1 LGVSALKKQIGD
13 DTMLSDLEIAQKA
26 KMEKI
31 EEIAK
36 GLGLSSDDLELYGK
50 YKAKI
55 SFDAINRY
63 RNNKRGKIILV
74 TAINPTKAGE
84 GKSTTTI
91 GLGDSIAK
99 LGYSTMIAL
108 REPSLGPVM
117 GVKGGAAGGGY
128 AQVVPM
134 EDINLHFTG
143 DIHAITAAN
152 NLISAVIDNHL
163 FHGNNLDID
172 PEKVIW
178 KRSMD
183 MNDRSLRKIQVGL
196 SMKKET
202 PRYDAFDIS
211 VASEIMAVLCLS
223 KDLEDLKIRVSKM
236 VVAYNK
242 DDSPVT
248 AGDLKVA
255 GAVTM
260 LLKDAIKPNIVQ
272 TLEGTPALIH
282 GGPFANIA
290 HGCNSIIAT
299 DFASRAADFVVT
311 EAGFG
316 ADLGM
321 EKFMNIKMRTM
332 DTMPSAVVIVVSI
345 RAMKLHGGVADEF
358 MNEENVKAVELGI
371 ENLEKHLESIK
382 KFNVPYVI
390 AMNRFYSDTDAEVN
404 TVIKWA
410 EENNHDV
417 SISEVFAKGSEG
429 GLDLARKVIKNA
441 KVMSHNMPLYDLDLS
456 IKEKIKKIALE
467 IYGAKDVKFTEKAE
481 EQILRFNDLG
491 WNKLAICMAK
501 TPLSLSD
508 DAKLKGRPKDFTIT
522 VREFKPSIGAGF
534 IVALTGKVMTMP
546 GLPKH
551 GAYENMDVVDEMIVG
566 LF

>member
-1 LGVSALKKQIGD
+1 
-13 DTMLSDLEIAQKA
+13 MLTDLEIAQKA
-26 KMEKI
+26 EMKKIDKIAEKV
-31 EEIAK
+31 
-36 GLGLSSDDLELYGK
+36 GLNVEDLELYGN
-50 YKAKI
+50 YKAKV

-63 RNNKRGKIILV
+63 KDNPRGKIILV
-74 TAINPTKAGE
+74 TAITPTKAGE

-99 LGYSTMIAL
+99 LGFSTMIAL

-152 NLISAVIDNHL
+152 NLISAIIDNHL
-163 FHGNNLDID
+163 FHGNELNIN
-172 PEKVIW
+172 PEQVIW
-178 KRSMD
+178 KRAMD
-183 MNDRSLRKIQVGL
+183 MNDRSLRRIQVGL

-202 PRYDAFDIS
+202 PRFDAFDIS
-211 VASEIMAVLCLS
+211 VASEVMAVLCLAT
-223 KDLEDLKIRVSKM
+223 DIEDLKRRISTM
-236 VVAYNK
+236 VVAYDNHEK
-242 DDSPVT
+242 PVT
-248 AGDLKVA
+248 VGDLKA
-255 GAVTM
+255 TGAVAM
-260 LLKDAIKPNIVQ
+260 LLKEAIKPNIVQ

-316 ADLGM
+316 VDLGM
-321 EKFMNIKMRTM
+321 EKFMDIKMRAM
-332 DTMPSAVVIVVSI
+332 NYMPSTVVIVASL
-345 RAMKLHGGVADEF
+345 RALKIHGGVSDAE
-358 MNEENVKAVELGI
+358 MNNKNVEAVKTGLT
-371 ENLEKHLESIK
+371 NLEKHIESVQNYK
-382 KFNVPYVI
+382 VPYVI
-390 AMNRFYSDTDAEVN
+390 ALNKFYTDSDEEIDAVM
-404 TVIKWA
+404 TWA
-410 EENNHDV
+410 KNNNHE
-417 SISEVFAKGSEG
+417 IALSEVFAKGSEG
-429 GLDLARKVIKNA
+429 GLDLARKVVNKAVKMEKN
-441 KVMSHNMPLYDLDLS
+441 NPLYALNIS
-456 IKEKIKKIALE
+456 IKEKIETIAKK
-467 IYGAKDVKFTEKAE
+467 IYGADGVNYTEKAE
-481 EQILRFNDLG
+481 EQIAQFNQLG
-491 WNKLAICMAK
+491 WDDLAICMAK

-508 DAKLKGRPKDFTIT
+508 DANIKGRPSNFSIT

-534 IVALTGKVMTMP
+534 IVALTGAVMTMP

-551 GAYENMDVVDEMIVG
+551 GAYENMDLIDQKIIG

>member
-1 LGVSALKKQIGD
+1 
-13 DTMLSDLEIAQKA
+13 MLTDLEIAQKA
-26 KMEKI
+26 KMAKI
-31 EEIAK
+31 DTIAK
-36 GLGLSSDDLELYGK
+36 KVGLNNDDIELYGN
-50 YKAKI
+50 YKAKV
-55 SFDAINRY
+55 SFSAINRY
-63 RNNKRGKIILV
+63 KSNPRGKIILV
-74 TAINPTKAGE
+74 SAITPTKAGE

-99 LGYSTMIAL
+99 LGFSTMIAL

-163 FHGNNLDID
+163 FHGNQLKIN

-178 KRSMD
+178 KRALD
-183 MNDRSLRKIQVGL
+183 MNDRSLRRVQVGL

-202 PRYDAFDIS
+202 PRFDAFDIS
-211 VASEIMAVLCLS
+211 VASEVMAVLCLA
-223 KDLEDLKIRVSKM
+223 KDVNDLKVRLGRM
-236 VVAYNK
+236 VVAYNE
-242 DDSPVT
+242 DDQPVT
-248 AGDLKVA
+248 VNDLKVT
-255 GAVTM
+255 GAVAM
-260 LLKDAIKPNIVQ
+260 LLKEAIKPNIVQ

-321 EKFMNIKMRTM
+321 EKFMDIKMRVM
-332 DTMPSAVVIVVSI
+332 ETMPSAVAIVVSI
-345 RAMKLHGGVADEF
+345 RALKIHGGVSDKD
-358 MNEENVKAVELGI
+358 MNEENVEAVKKGLV
-371 ENLEKHLESIK
+371 NLAKHIDSVQK
-382 KFNVPYVI
+382 YKVPYVI
-390 AMNRFYSDTDAEVN
+390 ALNKFYTDTDAEISEVLD
-404 TVIKWA
+404 WA
-410 EENNHDV
+410 KANDHEI
-417 SISEVFAKGSEG
+417 SLSEVFAKGSEG
-429 GLDLARKVIKNA
+429 GLDLAKKIVNKAIGQDKNQ
-441 KVMSHNMPLYDLDLS
+441 PLYELNLS
-456 IKEKIKKIALE
+456 IKEKVEKIAKN
-467 IYGAKDVKFTEKAE
+467 IYGADGVNYTEKAE
-481 EQILRFNDLG
+481 EQIKVFTDLG
-491 WNKLAICMAK
+491 WGDLSICMAK

-508 DAKLKGRPKDFTIT
+508 DASLKGRPENFKIT

-534 IVALTGKVMTMP
+534 IVALTGAVMTMP
-546 GLPKH
+546 GLPRH
-551 GAYENMDVVDEMIVG
+551 GAYENMDIVDEKIIG

>member
-1 LGVSALKKQIGD
+1 
-13 DTMLSDLEIAQKA
+13 MLTDLEIAQKA
-26 KMEKI
+26 KMSKI
-31 EEIAK
+31 EEIASK
-36 GLGLSSDDLELYGK
+36 ISLKPDDLELYGK

-55 SFDAINRY
+55 SFEAINRLAS
-63 RNNKRGKIILV
+63 NKRGKIVLV

-91 GLGDSIAK
+91 GLGDSLAR
-99 LGYSTMIAL
+99 LGNKTIIAL

-163 FHGNNLDID
+163 FHGNDLKINPD
-172 PEKVIW
+172 KVIW
-178 KRSMD
+178 KRALD
-183 MNDRSLRKIQVGL
+183 MNDRSLRKVQVGL

-202 PRYDAFDIS
+202 PRFDAFDIT
-211 VASEIMAVLCLS
+211 VASEVMAVLCLS
-223 KDLEDLKIRVSKM
+223 KNLDDLKTRISKM
-236 VVAYNK
+236 VVAY
-242 DDSPVT
+242 DESDSPVT
-248 AGDLKVA
+248 VGDLLVA

-321 EKFMNIKMRTM
+321 EKFLDIKMRTM
-332 DTMPSAVVIVVSI
+332 DTMPSAIVLVVSI
-345 RAMKLHGGVADEF
+345 RALKLHGGVSEAL
-358 MNEENVKAVELGI
+358 MNEENVEAVKAGLA
-371 ENLEKHLESIK
+371 NLEKHIDSINQ
-382 KFNVPYVI
+382 FDVPYVI
-390 AMNRFYSDTDAEVN
+390 ALNRFYLDSKAEIDA
-404 TVIKWA
+404 IMDFAKA
-410 EENNHDV
+410 NNHPI
-417 SISEVFAKGSEG
+417 SLSEVFTKGSEG
-429 GLDLARKVIKNA
+429 GLDLARKVQELAKEQTKNQ
-441 KVMSHNMPLYDLDLS
+441 PLYQLDMT
-456 IKEKIKKIALE
+456 IEDKVEAIAKK
-467 IYGAKDVKFTEKAE
+467 IYGAKEVEFSDYAKQ
-481 EQILRFNDLG
+481 QIEMFKRFG
-491 WNKLAICMAK
+491 WDKLAICMAK
-501 TPLSLSD
+501 TPLSLTD
-508 DAKLKGRPKDFTIT
+508 NPALKGRPENFTIT
-522 VREFKPSIGAGF
+522 VREFKPSLGAGF
-534 IVALTGKVMTMP
+534 IVALTGNVMTMP
-546 GLPKH
+546 GLPKK
-551 GAYENMDVVDEMIVG
+551 GAFENMDVIDELIIG

>member
-1 LGVSALKKQIGD
+1 
-13 DTMLSDLEIAQKA
+13 MLTDLQIAQKA
-26 KMEKI
+26 EMKRIDIIAEKI
-31 EEIAK
+31 
-36 GLGLSSDDLELYGK
+36 GLNPQDIEFYGNF
-50 YKAKI
+50 KAKV

-63 RNNKRGKIILV
+63 KDNARGKIILV
-74 TAINPTKAGE
+74 TAITPTKAGE

-91 GLGDSIAK
+91 GLGDSIAS
-99 LGYSTMIAL
+99 LGHKTVIAL

-163 FHGNNLDID
+163 FHGNELKID

-178 KRSMD
+178 KRAMD

-202 PRYDAFDIS
+202 PRYDAFDIT

-223 KDLEDLKIRVSKM
+223 KDIEDLKTRVSNI
-236 VVAYNK
+236 VVGYNK
-242 DDSPVT
+242 NNKQVT
-248 AGDLKVA
+248 VGDLKVT
-255 GAVTM
+255 GAVAM
-260 LLKDAIKPNIVQ
+260 LLKDAIKPNLVQ
-272 TLEGTPALIH
+272 TLEGTPAMIH

-299 DFASRAADFVVT
+299 DFASRVADYVVT

-321 EKFMNIKMRTM
+321 EKFMDIKMRTM
-332 DTMPSAVVIVVSI
+332 NTMPSAVVIVASI
-345 RAMKLHGGVADEF
+345 RALKIHGGVSDTE
-358 MNEENVKAVELGI
+358 MNNENVQAVREGLV
-371 ENLEKHLESIK
+371 NLERHIESVQK
-382 KFNVPYVI
+382 YNVPYVI
-390 AMNRFYSDTDAEVN
+390 ALNKFHIDTDAELAEVLD
-404 TVIKWA
+404 WA
-410 EENNHDV
+410 KNNGHEI
-417 SISEVFAKGSEG
+417 SLSEVFTKGSLG
-429 GLDLARKVIKNA
+429 GVDLAKKVIRKAQVKSENA
-441 KVMSHNMPLYDLDLS
+441 PLYSLDLS
-456 IKEKIKKIALE
+456 IKEKIETIAKE
-467 IYGAKDVKFTEKAE
+467 IYGAAKVNYAEKAE
-481 EQILRFNDLG
+481 EQIKQFNDLG

-508 DAKLKGRPKDFTIT
+508 DPSIKGRPRDFEVT

-534 IVALTGKVMTMP
+534 IVALTGDVMTMP
-546 GLPKH
+546 GLPKR
-551 GAYENMDVVDEMIVG
+551 GAFENMDVIDQKIIG

>member
-1 LGVSALKKQIGD
+1 
-13 DTMLSDLEIAQKA
+13 MLTDLEIAQKA
-26 KMEKI
+26 SMKRI
-31 EEIAK
+31 DEIAK
-36 GLGLSSDDLELYGK
+36 KVGLKQEDLELYGN
-50 YKAKI
+50 YKAKV

-63 RNNKRGKIILV
+63 KNNQRGKIVLV
-74 TAINPTKAGE
+74 TAITPTKAGE

-99 LGYSTMIAL
+99 LGFSTIIAL

-163 FHGNNLDID
+163 FHGNELKIN

-178 KRSMD
+178 KRAMD

-202 PRYDAFDIS
+202 PRFDAFDIS
-211 VASEIMAVLCLS
+211 VASEVMAVLCLAS
-223 KDLEDLKIRVSKM
+223 DIEDLKTRISRM
-236 VVAYNK
+236 VVAYNNE
-242 DDSPVT
+242 DLPVT
-248 AGDLKVA
+248 VGDLKVT
-255 GAVTM
+255 GAVAM
-260 LLKDAIKPNIVQ
+260 LLKEAIKPNIVQ

-316 ADLGM
+316 VDLGM
-321 EKFMNIKMRTM
+321 EKFMDIKMRAM
-332 DTMPSAVVIVVSI
+332 DTMPSAVVIVASI
-345 RAMKLHGGVADEF
+345 RALKIHGGVSDAE
-358 MNEENVKAVELGI
+358 MNNENVNAVVKGLA
-371 ENLEKHLESIK
+371 NLEKHIESVQNYK
-382 KFNVPYVI
+382 VPCVV
-390 AMNRFYSDTDAEVN
+390 ALNRFYTDTDAEIN
-404 TVIKWA
+404 AIMDWA
-410 EENNHDV
+410 KKNNHEI
-417 SISEVFAKGSEG
+417 SLSEVFTKGSEG
-429 GLDLARKVIKNA
+429 GLDLARKVVNKAVKKDSN
-441 KVMSHNMPLYDLDLS
+441 NPLYGLDLS
-456 IKEKIKKIALE
+456 IKDKILKIAKT
-467 IYGAKDVKFTEKAE
+467 IYGADGVEYTEKAE
-481 EQILRFNDLG
+481 EQINQFNKLG
-491 WNKLAICMAK
+491 WNDLAICMAK

-508 DAKLKGRPKDFTIT
+508 DANIKGRPTNFKIT
-522 VREFKPSIGAGF
+522 VREFKPSVGAGF
-534 IVALTGKVMTMP
+534 IVALTGAVMTMP

-551 GAYENMDVVDEMIVG
+551 GAYENMDLIDEKIVG

>member
-1 LGVSALKKQIGD
+1 
-13 DTMLSDLEIAQKA
+13 MLTDLEIAQKA
-26 KMEKI
+26 SMKRI
-31 EEIAK
+31 DEIAK
-36 GLGLSSDDLELYGK
+36 KVGLKQEDLELYGN
-50 YKAKI
+50 YKAKV

-63 RNNKRGKIILV
+63 KNNQRGKIVLV
-74 TAINPTKAGE
+74 TAITPTKAGE

-99 LGYSTMIAL
+99 LGFSTIIAL

-163 FHGNNLDID
+163 FHGNELKIN

-178 KRSMD
+178 KRAMD

-202 PRYDAFDIS
+202 PRFDAFDIS
-211 VASEIMAVLCLS
+211 VASEVMAVLCLAS
-223 KDLEDLKIRVSKM
+223 DIEDLKTRISRM
-236 VVAYNK
+236 VVAYNNE
-242 DDSPVT
+242 DLPVT
-248 AGDLKVA
+248 VGDLKVT
-255 GAVTM
+255 GAVAM
-260 LLKDAIKPNIVQ
+260 LLKEAIKPNIVQ

-316 ADLGM
+316 VDLGM
-321 EKFMNIKMRTM
+321 EKFMDIKMRAM

-345 RAMKLHGGVADEF
+345 RALKIHGGVSDAE
-358 MNEENVKAVELGI
+358 MNNENVDAVVKGLA
-371 ENLEKHLESIK
+371 NLEKHIESVQNYK
-382 KFNVPYVI
+382 VPYVV
-390 AMNRFYSDTDAEVN
+390 ALNRFYTDTDAEIN
-404 TVIKWA
+404 AIMDWA
-410 EENNHDV
+410 KKNNHEI
-417 SISEVFAKGSEG
+417 SLSEVFTKGSEG
-429 GLDLARKVIKNA
+429 GLDLARKVVNKAVKKDSN
-441 KVMSHNMPLYDLDLS
+441 NPLYGLDLS
-456 IKEKIKKIALE
+456 IKDKILKIAKT
-467 IYGAKDVKFTEKAE
+467 IYGADGVEYTEKAE
-481 EQILRFNDLG
+481 EQINQFDKLG
-491 WNKLAICMAK
+491 WNDLAICMAK

-508 DAKLKGRPKDFTIT
+508 DANIKGRPTNFKIT
-522 VREFKPSIGAGF
+522 VREFKPSVGAGF
-534 IVALTGKVMTMP
+534 IVALTGAVMTMP

-551 GAYENMDVVDEMIVG
+551 GAYENMDLIDEKIVG

>member
-1 LGVSALKKQIGD
+1 
-13 DTMLSDLEIAQKA
+13 MLTDLEIAQKA
-26 KMEKI
+26 SMKRI
-31 EEIAK
+31 DEIAK
-36 GLGLSSDDLELYGK
+36 KVGLKQEDLELYGN
-50 YKAKI
+50 YKAKV

-63 RNNKRGKIILV
+63 KNNQRGKIVLV
-74 TAINPTKAGE
+74 TAITPTKAGE

-99 LGYSTMIAL
+99 LGFSTIIAL

-163 FHGNNLDID
+163 FHGNELKIN

-178 KRSMD
+178 KRAMD

-202 PRYDAFDIS
+202 PRFDAFDIS
-211 VASEIMAVLCLS
+211 VASEVMAVLCLAS
-223 KDLEDLKIRVSKM
+223 DVEDLKTRISRM
-236 VVAYNK
+236 VVAYNNE
-242 DDSPVT
+242 DLPVT
-248 AGDLKVA
+248 VGDLKVT
-255 GAVTM
+255 GAVAM
-260 LLKDAIKPNIVQ
+260 LLKEAIKPNIVQ

-316 ADLGM
+316 VDLGM
-321 EKFMNIKMRTM
+321 EKFMDIKMRAM
-332 DTMPSAVVIVVSI
+332 DTMPSAVVIVASI
-345 RAMKLHGGVADEF
+345 RALKIHGGVSDAE
-358 MNEENVKAVELGI
+358 MNNENVNAVVKGLA
-371 ENLEKHLESIK
+371 NLEKHIESVQNYK
-382 KFNVPYVI
+382 VPCVV
-390 AMNRFYSDTDAEVN
+390 ALNRFYTDTDAEIN
-404 TVIKWA
+404 AIMDWA
-410 EENNHDV
+410 KKNNHEI
-417 SISEVFAKGSEG
+417 SLSEVFTKGSEG
-429 GLDLARKVIKNA
+429 GLDLARKVVNKAVKKDSN
-441 KVMSHNMPLYDLDLS
+441 NPLYGLDLS
-456 IKEKIKKIALE
+456 IKDKILKIAKT
-467 IYGAKDVKFTEKAE
+467 IYGADGVEYTEKAE
-481 EQILRFNDLG
+481 EQINQFEKLG
-491 WNKLAICMAK
+491 WNDLAICMAK

-508 DAKLKGRPKDFTIT
+508 DANIKGRPTNFKIT
-522 VREFKPSIGAGF
+522 VREFKPSVGAGF
-534 IVALTGKVMTMP
+534 IVALTGAVMTMP

-551 GAYENMDVVDEMIVG
+551 GAYENMDLIDEKIVG

>member
-1 LGVSALKKQIGD
+1 
-13 DTMLSDLEIAQKA
+13 MLTDLEIAQKA
-26 KMEKI
+26 KMAKI
-31 EEIAK
+31 DTIAK
-36 GLGLSSDDLELYGK
+36 KVGLNNDDIELYGN
-50 YKAKI
+50 YKAKV
-55 SFDAINRY
+55 SFSAINRY
-63 RNNKRGKIILV
+63 KSNPRGKIILV
-74 TAINPTKAGE
+74 SAITPTKAGE

-99 LGYSTMIAL
+99 LGFSTMIAL

-163 FHGNNLDID
+163 FHGNQLKIN

-178 KRSMD
+178 KRALD
-183 MNDRSLRKIQVGL
+183 MNDRSLRRVQVGL

-202 PRYDAFDIS
+202 PRFDAFDIS
-211 VASEIMAVLCLS
+211 VASEVMAVLCLA
-223 KDLEDLKIRVSKM
+223 KDVNDLKVRLGRM
-236 VVAYNK
+236 VVAYNE
-242 DDSPVT
+242 DDQPVT
-248 AGDLKVA
+248 VNDLKVT
-255 GAVTM
+255 GAVAM
-260 LLKDAIKPNIVQ
+260 LLKEAIKPNIVQ

-321 EKFMNIKMRTM
+321 EKFMDIKMRVM
-332 DTMPSAVVIVVSI
+332 ETMPSAVAIVVSI
-345 RAMKLHGGVADEF
+345 RALKIHGGVSDKD
-358 MNEENVKAVELGI
+358 MNEENVEAVKKGLV
-371 ENLEKHLESIK
+371 NLAKHIDSVQK
-382 KFNVPYVI
+382 YKVPYVI
-390 AMNRFYSDTDAEVN
+390 ALNKFYTDTDAEISEVLD
-404 TVIKWA
+404 WA
-410 EENNHDV
+410 KANDHEI
-417 SISEVFAKGSEG
+417 SLSEVFAKGSEG
-429 GLDLARKVIKNA
+429 GLDLAKKIVNKAIGQDKNQ
-441 KVMSHNMPLYDLDLS
+441 PLYELNLS
-456 IKEKIKKIALE
+456 IKEKIEKIAKN
-467 IYGAKDVKFTEKAE
+467 IYGADGVNYTEKAE
-481 EQILRFNDLG
+481 EQIKVFTDLG
-491 WNKLAICMAK
+491 WGDLSICMAK

-508 DAKLKGRPKDFTIT
+508 DASLKGRPENFKIT

-534 IVALTGKVMTMP
+534 IVALTGAVMTMP
-546 GLPKH
+546 GLPRH
-551 GAYENMDVVDEMIVG
+551 GAYENMDIVDEKIIG

>member
-1 LGVSALKKQIGD
+1 
-13 DTMLSDLEIAQKA
+13 MLTDLEIAQKA

-31 EEIAK
+31 DKISEKI
-36 GLGLSSDDLELYGK
+36 GLKPDDLELYGN

-55 SFDAINRY
+55 SFEAINRY
-63 RNNKRGKIILV
+63 KHNPRGKIILV

-91 GLGDSIAK
+91 GLGDSISK
-99 LGYSTMIAL
+99 LGFSTMIAL

-163 FHGNNLDID
+163 FHGNSLNIN
-172 PEKVIW
+172 PENVIW
-178 KRSMD
+178 KRAMD

-202 PRYDAFDIS
+202 PRYDAFDIT
-211 VASEIMAVLCLS
+211 VASEVMAVLCLAT
-223 KDLEDLKIRVSKM
+223 DIDDLKKRIGRM
-236 VVAYNK
+236 VVAYDYDNK
-242 DDSPVT
+242 PITVD
-248 AGDLKVA
+248 DLKVS
-255 GAVTM
+255 GAVVM

-272 TLEGTPALIH
+272 TLEGTPTLIH

-321 EKFMNIKMRTM
+321 EKFMDIKMRTM

-345 RAMKLHGGVADEF
+345 RALKIHGGVDDKN
-358 MNEENVKAVELGI
+358 MNEENVTAVKTGI
-371 ENLEKHLESIK
+371 ENLEKHIDSINNFK
-382 KFNVPYVI
+382 VPFVI
-390 AMNRFYSDTDAEVN
+390 ALNRFYTDTDEEIEAVMS
-404 TVIKWA
+404 WA
-410 EENNHDV
+410 KVHEYEI
-417 SISEVFAKGSEG
+417 SLSEVFAKGSEG
-429 GLDLARKVIKNA
+429 GLDLANKVVKKAIEVNE
-441 KVMSHNMPLYDLDLS
+441 NNPLYTLDLS
-456 IKEKIKKIALE
+456 IKDKIASIAKR
-467 IYGAKDVKFTEKAE
+467 IYGAKGVVYTEKAE
-481 EQILRFNDLG
+481 DQINRFNELG

-508 DAKLKGRPKDFTIT
+508 DANLKGKPKDFEIT
-522 VREFKPSIGAGF
+522 VREFKPSVGAGF
-534 IVALTGKVMTMP
+534 IVALTGAVMTMP

-551 GAYENMDVVDEMIVG
+551 GAYENMDVIDQKIIG

>member
-1 LGVSALKKQIGD
+1 
-13 DTMLSDLEIAQKA
+13 MLTDLEIAQKA
-26 KMEKI
+26 KMAKIDTIAEKI
-31 EEIAK
+31 GLKTEE
-36 GLGLSSDDLELYGK
+36 LELYGN
-50 YKAKI
+50 YKAKV
-55 SFDAINRY
+55 SFEAINRY
-63 RNNKRGKIILV
+63 KNNPRGKIILV
-74 TAINPTKAGE
+74 TAITPTKAGE

-99 LGYSTMIAL
+99 LGFNTMIAL

-163 FHGNNLDID
+163 FHGNELNID
-172 PEKVIW
+172 PEKIIW
-178 KRSMD
+178 KRAMD

-211 VASEIMAVLCLS
+211 VASEVMAVLCLS
-223 KDLEDLKIRVSKM
+223 KDVEDLKKRLGDM
-236 VVAYNK
+236 VIGYNT
-242 DDSPVT
+242 DDKPVT
-248 AGDLKVA
+248 VADLKVT
-255 GAVTM
+255 GALAM
-260 LLKDAIKPNIVQ
+260 LLREAIKPNIVQ

-316 ADLGM
+316 VDLGM
-321 EKFMNIKMRTM
+321 EKFMDIKMRTM
-332 DTMPSAVVIVVSI
+332 DTMPSAVVIVVSL
-345 RAMKLHGGVADEF
+345 RALKIHGGVSDKE
-358 MNEENVKAVELGI
+358 MNNENVAAVTKGI
-371 ENLEKHLESIK
+371 SNLEKHIESVQK
-382 KFNVPYVI
+382 YKVPYVI
-390 AMNRFYSDTDAEVN
+390 ALNKFYTDTDLEIEAVMN
-404 TVIKWA
+404 WA
-410 EENNHDV
+410 KKNNHEI
-417 SISEVFAKGSEG
+417 SLSEVFEKGSEG
-429 GLDLARKVIKNA
+429 GLDLAKKVVNKAISINKN
-441 KVMSHNMPLYDLDLS
+441 NPLYTLDLS
-456 IKEKIKKIALE
+456 IKEKIERIAKE
-467 IYGAKDVKFTEKAE
+467 IYGADGVIYTETAE
-481 EQILRFNDLG
+481 EQISSFNDLG
-491 WNKLAICMAK
+491 WDKLSICMAK

-508 DAKLKGRPKDFTIT
+508 DANIKGRPTNFKIT

-534 IVALTGKVMTMP
+534 IVALTGAVMTMP

-551 GAYENMDVVDEMIVG
+551 GAYENMDVIDQKIIG

>member
-1 LGVSALKKQIGD
+1 
-13 DTMLSDLEIAQKA
+13 MLTDLEIAQKA
-26 KMEKI
+26 SMKKI
-31 EEIAK
+31 DEIAAK
-36 GLGLSSDDLELYGK
+36 VGLNSDDLELYGN
-50 YKAKI
+50 YKAKV

-63 RNNKRGKIILV
+63 KNNQRGKIVLV
-74 TAINPTKAGE
+74 TAITPTKAGE

-99 LGYSTMIAL
+99 LGFSTIIAL

-163 FHGNNLDID
+163 FHGNQLNIN
-172 PEKVIW
+172 PEKIIW
-178 KRSMD
+178 KRAMD
-183 MNDRSLRKIQVGL
+183 MNDRSLRRIQVGL

-202 PRYDAFDIS
+202 PRFDAFDIS
-211 VASEIMAVLCLS
+211 VASEVMAVLCLAS
-223 KDLEDLKIRVSKM
+223 DIEDLKKRISSM
-236 VVAYNK
+236 VVAYDNS
-242 DDSPVT
+242 DNPVT
-248 AGDLKVA
+248 VGDLKVT
-255 GAVTM
+255 GAVAM
-260 LLKDAIKPNIVQ
+260 LLKEAIKPNIVQ

-321 EKFMNIKMRTM
+321 EKFMDIKMRAM
-332 DTMPSAVVIVVSI
+332 DNMPSAVVIVVSI
-345 RAMKLHGGVADEF
+345 RAIKIHGGVSEAD
-358 MNEENVKAVELGI
+358 MNNENVEAVIKGLA
-371 ENLEKHLESIK
+371 NLEKHIESVQNYK
-382 KFNVPYVI
+382 VPYVV
-390 AMNRFYSDTDAEVN
+390 ALNKFYTDTDQEINAIMN
-404 TVIKWA
+404 WA
-410 EENNHDV
+410 KENNHEI
-417 SISEVFAKGSEG
+417 SISEVFTKGSEG
-429 GLDLARKVIKNA
+429 GLDLARKVVKKAVKVDKN
-441 KVMSHNMPLYDLDLS
+441 KPLYELDLS
-456 IKEKIKKIALE
+456 IKDKISKIAKN
-467 IYGAKDVKFTEKAE
+467 IYGADGVEYTEKAE
-481 EQILRFNDLG
+481 EQINQFNKLG
-491 WNKLAICMAK
+491 WDNLAICMAK

-508 DAKLKGRPKDFTIT
+508 DASIKGRPTNFKIT
-522 VREFKPSIGAGF
+522 VREFKPSVGAGF
-534 IVALTGKVMTMP
+534 IVALTGAVMTMP

-551 GAYENMDVVDEMIVG
+551 GAYENMDLIDEKIIG

>member
-1 LGVSALKKQIGD
+1 
-13 DTMLSDLEIAQKA
+13 MLTDLEIAQKA
-26 KMEKI
+26 EMKKIDKIAEKV
-31 EEIAK
+31 
-36 GLGLSSDDLELYGK
+36 GLKAEDLELYGN
-50 YKAKI
+50 YKAKV

-63 RNNKRGKIILV
+63 KDNPRGKIILV
-74 TAINPTKAGE
+74 TAITPTKAGE

-99 LGYSTMIAL
+99 LGFSTIIAL

-152 NLISAVIDNHL
+152 NLISAIIDNHL
-163 FHGNNLDID
+163 FHGNELNIN
-172 PEKVIW
+172 PEQIIW
-178 KRSMD
+178 KRAMD
-183 MNDRSLRKIQVGL
+183 MNDRSLRRIQVGL

-202 PRYDAFDIS
+202 PRFDAFDIS
-211 VASEIMAVLCLS
+211 VASEVMAVLCLAT
-223 KDLEDLKIRVSKM
+223 DIEDLKKRISIM
-236 VVAYNK
+236 VVAYDKNQK
-242 DDSPVT
+242 PVT
-248 AGDLKVA
+248 VGDLKA
-255 GAVTM
+255 TGAVAM
-260 LLKDAIKPNIVQ
+260 LLKEAIKPNIVQ

-316 ADLGM
+316 VDLGM
-321 EKFMNIKMRTM
+321 EKFMDIKMRAM
-332 DTMPSAVVIVVSI
+332 NYMPSTVVIVASI
-345 RAMKLHGGVADEF
+345 RALKIHGGVSEAE
-358 MNEENVKAVELGI
+358 MNNQNVEAVKIGLA
-371 ENLEKHLESIK
+371 NLEKHIESVQ
-382 KFNVPYVI
+382 NYQVPYVI
-390 AMNRFYSDTDAEVN
+390 ALNKFYTDSDGEINAVMT
-404 TVIKWA
+404 WA
-410 EENNHDV
+410 KNNNHE
-417 SISEVFAKGSEG
+417 IALSEVFAKGSEG
-429 GLDLARKVIKNA
+429 GLDLARKVVNKAVKMDKN
-441 KVMSHNMPLYDLDLS
+441 NPLYELNVG
-456 IKEKIKKIALE
+456 IKEKIEKIAKK
-467 IYGAKDVKFTEKAE
+467 IYGADGVNYTERAK
-481 EQILRFNDLG
+481 EQIAQFNQLG
-491 WNKLAICMAK
+491 WDNLAICMAK

-508 DAKLKGRPKDFTIT
+508 DANIKGRPANFSIT

-534 IVALTGKVMTMP
+534 IVALTGDVMTMP

-551 GAYENMDVVDEMIVG
+551 GAYENMDLIDQKIIG

>member
-1 LGVSALKKQIGD
+1 
-13 DTMLSDLEIAQKA
+13 MLTDLEIAQKA
-26 KMEKI
+26 SMKKI
-31 EEIAK
+31 DEIAAK
-36 GLGLSSDDLELYGK
+36 VGLNSDDLELYGN
-50 YKAKI
+50 YKAKV

-63 RNNKRGKIILV
+63 KNNQRGKIVLV
-74 TAINPTKAGE
+74 TAITPTKAGE

-99 LGYSTMIAL
+99 LGFSTIIAL

-163 FHGNNLDID
+163 FHGNQLNIN
-172 PEKVIW
+172 PEKIIW
-178 KRSMD
+178 KRAMD
-183 MNDRSLRKIQVGL
+183 MNDRSLRRIQVGL

-202 PRYDAFDIS
+202 PRFDAFDIS
-211 VASEIMAVLCLS
+211 VASEVMAVLCLAS
-223 KDLEDLKIRVSKM
+223 DIEDLKKRISSM
-236 VVAYNK
+236 VVAYDNS
-242 DDSPVT
+242 DNPVT
-248 AGDLKVA
+248 VGDLKVT
-255 GAVTM
+255 GAVAM
-260 LLKDAIKPNIVQ
+260 LLKEAIKPNIVQ

-321 EKFMNIKMRTM
+321 EKFMDIKMRAM
-332 DTMPSAVVIVVSI
+332 DNMPSAVVIVVSI
-345 RAMKLHGGVADEF
+345 RAIKIHGGVSEAD
-358 MNEENVKAVELGI
+358 MNNENVEAVIKGLA
-371 ENLEKHLESIK
+371 NLEKHIESVQNYK
-382 KFNVPYVI
+382 VPYVV
-390 AMNRFYSDTDAEVN
+390 ALNKFYTDTDQEINAIMN
-404 TVIKWA
+404 WA
-410 EENNHDV
+410 KENNHEI
-417 SISEVFAKGSEG
+417 SLSEVFTKGSEG
-429 GLDLARKVIKNA
+429 GLDLARKVVKKAVKVDKN
-441 KVMSHNMPLYDLDLS
+441 KPLYELDLS
-456 IKEKIKKIALE
+456 IKDKISKIAKN
-467 IYGAKDVKFTEKAE
+467 IYGADGVEYTEKAE
-481 EQILRFNDLG
+481 EQINQFNKLG
-491 WNKLAICMAK
+491 WDNLAICMAK

-508 DAKLKGRPKDFTIT
+508 DASIKGRPTNFKIT
-522 VREFKPSIGAGF
+522 VREFKPSVGAGF
-534 IVALTGKVMTMP
+534 IVALTGAVMTMP

-551 GAYENMDVVDEMIVG
+551 GAYENMDLIDEKIIG

>member
-1 LGVSALKKQIGD
+1 
-13 DTMLSDLEIAQKA
+13 MLTDLEIAQKA
-26 KMEKI
+26 KMAKI
-31 EEIAK
+31 DTIAK
-36 GLGLSSDDLELYGK
+36 KVGLNNDDIELYGN
-50 YKAKI
+50 YKAKV
-55 SFDAINRY
+55 SFSAINRY
-63 RNNKRGKIILV
+63 KSNPRGKIILV
-74 TAINPTKAGE
+74 SAITPTKAGE

-99 LGYSTMIAL
+99 LGFSTMIAL

-163 FHGNNLDID
+163 FHGNQLKIN

-178 KRSMD
+178 KRALD
-183 MNDRSLRKIQVGL
+183 MNDRSLRRVQVGL

-202 PRYDAFDIS
+202 PRFDAFDIS
-211 VASEIMAVLCLS
+211 VASEVMAVLCLA
-223 KDLEDLKIRVSKM
+223 KDVSDLKVRLGRI
-236 VVAYNK
+236 VVAYNE
-242 DDSPVT
+242 DDQPVT
-248 AGDLKVA
+248 VNDLKVT
-255 GAVTM
+255 GAVAM
-260 LLKDAIKPNIVQ
+260 LLKEAIKPNIVQ

-321 EKFMNIKMRTM
+321 EKFMDIKMRVM
-332 DTMPSAVVIVVSI
+332 ETMPSAVAIVVSI
-345 RAMKLHGGVADEF
+345 RALKIHGGVSDKD
-358 MNEENVKAVELGI
+358 MNEENVEAVKKGLV
-371 ENLEKHLESIK
+371 NLAKHIDSVQK
-382 KFNVPYVI
+382 YKVPYVI
-390 AMNRFYSDTDAEVN
+390 ALNKFYTDTDAEISEVLD
-404 TVIKWA
+404 WA
-410 EENNHDV
+410 KANDHEI
-417 SISEVFAKGSEG
+417 SLSEVFAKGSEG
-429 GLDLARKVIKNA
+429 GLDLAKKIVNKAIGQDKNQ
-441 KVMSHNMPLYDLDLS
+441 PLYELNLS
-456 IKEKIKKIALE
+456 IKEKIEKIAKN
-467 IYGAKDVKFTEKAE
+467 IYGADGVNYTEKAE
-481 EQILRFNDLG
+481 EQIKVFTDLG
-491 WNKLAICMAK
+491 WGDLSICMAK

-508 DAKLKGRPKDFTIT
+508 DASLKGRPENFKIT

-534 IVALTGKVMTMP
+534 IVALTGAVMTMP
-546 GLPKH
+546 GLPRH
-551 GAYENMDVVDEMIVG
+551 GAYENMDIVDEKIIG

>member
-1 LGVSALKKQIGD
+1 
-13 DTMLSDLEIAQKA
+13 MLTDLEIAQKA
-26 KMEKI
+26 EMKKI
-31 EEIAK
+31 DSIAK
-36 GLGLSSDDLELYGK
+36 KVGLKPNDLELYGN
-50 YKAKI
+50 YKAKV

-63 RNNKRGKIILV
+63 KNNPRGKIILV
-74 TAINPTKAGE
+74 TAITPTKAGE

-91 GLGDSIAK
+91 GLGDSISK
-99 LGYSTMIAL
+99 LGFSTMIAL

-143 DIHAITAAN
+143 DIHAITSAN

-163 FHGNNLDID
+163 FHGNQLNIN

-178 KRSMD
+178 KRAMD

-211 VASEIMAVLCLS
+211 VASEVMAVLCLAT
-223 KDLEDLKIRVSKM
+223 DIDDLKKRLATM
-236 VVAYNK
+236 VVAYDMEDK
-242 DDSPVT
+242 PVT
-248 AGDLKVA
+248 VGDLNVA
-255 GAVTM
+255 GACAM
-260 LLKDAIKPNIVQ
+260 LLKEAIKPNIVQ

-299 DFASRAADFVVT
+299 DFASKAADFVVT

-321 EKFMNIKMRTM
+321 EKFMDIKMRAM
-332 DTMPSAVVIVVSI
+332 NSMPSAVVIVVSL
-345 RAMKLHGGVADEF
+345 RALKIHGGVSDQE
-358 MNEENVKAVELGI
+358 MNNENVEAVKKGLY
-371 ENLEKHLESIK
+371 NLEKHIESDQK
-382 KFNVPYVI
+382 YKVPYVI
-390 AMNRFYSDTDAEVN
+390 ALNKFYTDTDLE
-404 TVIKWA
+404 IKVVTDWA
-410 EENNHDV
+410 KDNNHE
-417 SISEVFAKGSEG
+417 IALSEVFAKGSEG
-429 GLDLARKVIKNA
+429 GLDLARKVVKKSVLVDN
-441 KVMSHNMPLYDLDLS
+441 NLPLYDLELS
-456 IKEKIKKIALE
+456 IEDKIEKIAKN
-467 IYGAKDVKFTEKAE
+467 IYGADGVNYTEKAK
-481 EQILRFNDLG
+481 EQIEQFNKLG

-508 DAKLKGRPKDFTIT
+508 DANIKGRPSNFKIT

-534 IVALTGKVMTMP
+534 LVALTGAVMTMP

-551 GAYENMDVVDEMIVG
+551 GAYENMDLIDQKIIG

>member
-1 LGVSALKKQIGD
+1 
-13 DTMLSDLEIAQKA
+13 MLTDLEIAQKA
-26 KMEKI
+26 KMKRIDSIAEKI
-31 EEIAK
+31 
-36 GLGLSSDDLELYGK
+36 GLRLDDLELYGN
-50 YKAKI
+50 YKAKV

-63 RNNKRGKIILV
+63 KNNKRGKIVLV
-74 TAINPTKAGE
+74 TAITPTKAGE

-91 GLGDSIAK
+91 GLGDSISK
-99 LGYSTMIAL
+99 LGFSTMIAL

-163 FHGNNLDID
+163 FHGNQLKIN
-172 PEKVIW
+172 PEKVVW
-178 KRSMD
+178 KRAMD

-202 PRYDAFDIS
+202 PRFDAFDIT
-211 VASEIMAVLCLS
+211 VASEVMAVLCLA
-223 KDLEDLKIRVSKM
+223 KDIEDLKERLSRM
-236 VVAYNK
+236 VVAYNVENQ
-242 DDSPVT
+242 PVT
-248 AGDLKVA
+248 VGDLKVT
-255 GAVTM
+255 GAVVM

-316 ADLGM
+316 VDLGM
-321 EKFMNIKMRTM
+321 EKFMDIKMRAM
-332 DTMPSAVVIVVSI
+332 DTMPSAVVIVISL
-345 RAMKLHGGVADEF
+345 RALKIHGGVSDDL
-358 MNEENVKAVELGI
+358 MNEENVEAVKKGI
-371 ENLEKHLESIK
+371 ANLEKHIESVQNYK
-382 KFNVPYVI
+382 VPYVL
-390 AMNRFYSDTDAEVN
+390 ALNKFYTDTDEEVKA
-404 TVIKWA
+404 VMDWA
-410 EENNHDV
+410 RDNNHE
-417 SISEVFAKGSEG
+417 IALSEVFAKGSEG
-429 GLDLARKVIKNA
+429 GLDLARKVVNKAIEVNKN
-441 KVMSHNMPLYDLDLS
+441 NPLYSLEVS
-456 IKEKIKKIALE
+456 IKEKIEKIAKN
-467 IYGAKDVKFTEKAE
+467 IYGADGVDFTEKAK
-481 EQILRFNDLG
+481 EQINQFEKLG
-491 WNKLAICMAK
+491 WNDLSICMAK

-508 DAKLKGRPKDFTIT
+508 DANIKGRPRDFRIT

-534 IVALTGKVMTMP
+534 LVALTGAVMTMP

-551 GAYENMDVVDEMIVG
+551 GAYENMDVIDEKILG

>member
-1 LGVSALKKQIGD
+1 VL
-13 DTMLSDLEIAQKA
+13 TDLEIAQKA
-26 KMEKI
+26 NMKRIDSIAEKI
-31 EEIAK
+31 
-36 GLGLSSDDLELYGK
+36 GLRLDDLELYGN
-50 YKAKI
+50 YKAKV

-63 RNNKRGKIILV
+63 KNNKRGKIVLV
-74 TAINPTKAGE
+74 TAITPTKAGE

-91 GLGDSIAK
+91 GLGDSISK
-99 LGYSTMIAL
+99 LGFSTMIAL

-163 FHGNNLDID
+163 FHGNQLKIN
-172 PEKVIW
+172 PEKVVW
-178 KRSMD
+178 KRAMD

-202 PRYDAFDIS
+202 PRFDAFDIT
-211 VASEIMAVLCLS
+211 VASEVMAVLCLA
-223 KDLEDLKIRVSKM
+223 KDIEDLKERLSRV
-236 VVAYNK
+236 VVAYNVENQ
-242 DDSPVT
+242 PVT
-248 AGDLKVA
+248 VGDLKVT
-255 GAVTM
+255 GAVVM

-316 ADLGM
+316 VDLGM
-321 EKFMNIKMRTM
+321 EKFMDIKMRAM
-332 DTMPSAVVIVVSI
+332 DTMPSAVVIVISL
-345 RAMKLHGGVADEF
+345 RALKIHGGVSDDL
-358 MNEENVKAVELGI
+358 MNEENVEAVKKGI
-371 ENLEKHLESIK
+371 ANLEKHIESVQNYK
-382 KFNVPYVI
+382 VPYVL
-390 AMNRFYSDTDAEVN
+390 ALNKFYTDTDEEVKA
-404 TVIKWA
+404 VMDWA
-410 EENNHDV
+410 RDNNHE
-417 SISEVFAKGSEG
+417 IALSEVFAKGSEG
-429 GLDLARKVIKNA
+429 GLDLARKVVNKAIEVNKN
-441 KVMSHNMPLYDLDLS
+441 NPLYSLEVS
-456 IKEKIKKIALE
+456 IKEKIEKIAKN
-467 IYGAKDVKFTEKAE
+467 IYGADGVDFTEKAK
-481 EQILRFNDLG
+481 EQINQFEKLG
-491 WNKLAICMAK
+491 WNDLSICMAK

-508 DAKLKGRPKDFTIT
+508 DANIKGRPRDFRIT

-534 IVALTGKVMTMP
+534 LVALTGAVMTMP

-551 GAYENMDVVDEMIVG
+551 GAYENMDVIDEKILG

>member
-1 LGVSALKKQIGD
+1 
-13 DTMLSDLEIAQKA
+13 MLTDLQIAQKA
-26 KMEKI
+26 EMKRIDIIAEKI
-31 EEIAK
+31 
-36 GLGLSSDDLELYGK
+36 GLNPQDIEFYGNF
-50 YKAKI
+50 KAKV

-63 RNNKRGKIILV
+63 KDNARGKIILV
-74 TAINPTKAGE
+74 TAITPTKAGE

-91 GLGDSIAK
+91 GLGDSIAS
-99 LGYSTMIAL
+99 LGHKTVIAL

-163 FHGNNLDID
+163 FHGNELKID

-178 KRSMD
+178 KRAMD

-202 PRYDAFDIS
+202 PRYDAFDIT

-223 KDLEDLKIRVSKM
+223 KDIEDLKNRVSNI
-236 VVAYNK
+236 VVGYNK
-242 DDSPVT
+242 NNKQVT
-248 AGDLKVA
+248 VGDLKVT
-255 GAVTM
+255 GAVAM
-260 LLKDAIKPNIVQ
+260 LLKDAIKPNLVQ
-272 TLEGTPALIH
+272 TLEGTPAMIH

-299 DFASRAADFVVT
+299 DFASRAADYVVT

-321 EKFMNIKMRTM
+321 EKFMDIKMRAM
-332 DTMPSAVVIVVSI
+332 NTMPSAVVIVASI
-345 RAMKLHGGVADEF
+345 RALKIHGGVSDTE
-358 MNEENVKAVELGI
+358 MNNENVQAVREGLV
-371 ENLEKHLESIK
+371 NLERHIESVQK
-382 KFNVPYVI
+382 YNVPYVI
-390 AMNRFYSDTDAEVN
+390 ALNKFHIDTDAELAEVLD
-404 TVIKWA
+404 WA
-410 EENNHDV
+410 KNNGHEI
-417 SISEVFAKGSEG
+417 SLSEVFTKGSLG
-429 GLDLARKVIKNA
+429 GVDLAEKVIRKAQVKSENT
-441 KVMSHNMPLYDLDLS
+441 PLYSLDLS
-456 IKEKIKKIALE
+456 IKEKIETIAKE
-467 IYGAKDVKFTEKAE
+467 IYGAAKVSYTEKAE
-481 EQILRFNDLG
+481 EQIKQFNDLG

-508 DAKLKGRPKDFTIT
+508 DPSVKGRPRDFEVT

-534 IVALTGKVMTMP
+534 IVALTGDVMTMP
-546 GLPKH
+546 GLPKR
-551 GAYENMDVVDEMIVG
+551 GAFENMDVIEQKIIG

>member
-1 LGVSALKKQIGD
+1 
-13 DTMLSDLEIAQKA
+13 MLTDLEIAQKA
-26 KMEKI
+26 SMKKI
-31 EEIAK
+31 DEIAAK
-36 GLGLSSDDLELYGK
+36 VGLNSDDLELYGN
-50 YKAKI
+50 YKAKV

-63 RNNKRGKIILV
+63 KNNQRGKIVLV
-74 TAINPTKAGE
+74 TAITPTKAGE

-99 LGYSTMIAL
+99 LGFSTIIAL

-163 FHGNNLDID
+163 FHGNQLNIN
-172 PEKVIW
+172 PEKIIW
-178 KRSMD
+178 KRAMD

-202 PRYDAFDIS
+202 PRFDAFDIS
-211 VASEIMAVLCLS
+211 VASEVMAVLCLAS
-223 KDLEDLKIRVSKM
+223 DIEDLKKRISSM
-236 VVAYNK
+236 VVAYDNS
-242 DDSPVT
+242 DNPVT
-248 AGDLKVA
+248 VGDLKVT
-255 GAVTM
+255 GAVAM
-260 LLKDAIKPNIVQ
+260 LLKEAIKPNIVQ

-321 EKFMNIKMRTM
+321 EKFMDIKMRAM
-332 DTMPSAVVIVVSI
+332 DNMPSAVVIVVSI
-345 RAMKLHGGVADEF
+345 RAIKIHGGVSEAE
-358 MNEENVKAVELGI
+358 MNNENVEAVIKGLA
-371 ENLEKHLESIK
+371 NLEKHIESVQNYK
-382 KFNVPYVI
+382 VPYVV
-390 AMNRFYSDTDAEVN
+390 ALNKFYTDTDQEINAIMN
-404 TVIKWA
+404 WA
-410 EENNHDV
+410 KENNHEI
-417 SISEVFAKGSEG
+417 SLSEVFTKGSVG
-429 GLDLARKVIKNA
+429 GLDLARKVVGKAVKVNKN
-441 KVMSHNMPLYDLDLS
+441 HPLYELDLS
-456 IKEKIKKIALE
+456 IKDKISKIAKD
-467 IYGAKDVKFTEKAE
+467 IYGADGVEYTEKAE
-481 EQILRFNDLG
+481 EQINQFNKLG
-491 WNKLAICMAK
+491 WDNLAICMAK

-508 DAKLKGRPKDFTIT
+508 DANIKGRPKNFKIT
-522 VREFKPSIGAGF
+522 VREFKPSVGAGF
-534 IVALTGKVMTMP
+534 IVALTGAVMTMP

-551 GAYENMDVVDEMIVG
+551 GAYENMDLINEKIIG

>member
-1 LGVSALKKQIGD
+1 
-13 DTMLSDLEIAQKA
+13 MLTDLEIAQKA
-26 KMEKI
+26 SMKKI
-31 EEIAK
+31 DEIAAK
-36 GLGLSSDDLELYGK
+36 VGLNSDDLELYGN
-50 YKAKI
+50 YKAKV

-63 RNNKRGKIILV
+63 KNNQRGKIVLV
-74 TAINPTKAGE
+74 TAITPTKAGE

-99 LGYSTMIAL
+99 LGFSTIIAL

-163 FHGNNLDID
+163 FHGNQLNIN
-172 PEKVIW
+172 PEKIIW
-178 KRSMD
+178 KRAMD
-183 MNDRSLRKIQVGL
+183 MNDRSLRRIQVGL

-202 PRYDAFDIS
+202 PRFDAFDIS
-211 VASEIMAVLCLS
+211 VASEVMAVLCLAS
-223 KDLEDLKIRVSKM
+223 DIEDLKKRISSM
-236 VVAYNK
+236 VVAYDNS
-242 DDSPVT
+242 DNPVT
-248 AGDLKVA
+248 VGDLKVT
-255 GAVTM
+255 GAVAM
-260 LLKDAIKPNIVQ
+260 LLKEAIKPNIVQ

-321 EKFMNIKMRTM
+321 EKFMDIKMRAM
-332 DTMPSAVVIVVSI
+332 DNMPSAVVIVVSI
-345 RAMKLHGGVADEF
+345 RAIKIHGGVSEAD
-358 MNEENVKAVELGI
+358 MNNENVEAVIKGLA
-371 ENLEKHLESIK
+371 NLEKHIESVQK
-382 KFNVPYVI
+382 YKVPYVI
-390 AMNRFYSDTDAEVN
+390 ALNKFYTDTDQEINAIMN
-404 TVIKWA
+404 WA
-410 EENNHDV
+410 KENNHEI
-417 SISEVFAKGSEG
+417 SLSEVFTKGSEG
-429 GLDLARKVIKNA
+429 GLDLARKVVKKAVKVDKN
-441 KVMSHNMPLYDLDLS
+441 KPLYELDLS
-456 IKEKIKKIALE
+456 IKDKISKIAKN
-467 IYGAKDVKFTEKAE
+467 IYGADGVEYTEKAE
-481 EQILRFNDLG
+481 EQINQFNKLG
-491 WNKLAICMAK
+491 WDNLAICMAK

-508 DAKLKGRPKDFTIT
+508 DASIKGRPTNFKIT
-522 VREFKPSIGAGF
+522 VREFKPSVGAGF
-534 IVALTGKVMTMP
+534 IVALTGAVMTMP

-551 GAYENMDVVDEMIVG
+551 GAYENMDLIDEKIIG

>member
-1 LGVSALKKQIGD
+1 
-13 DTMLSDLEIAQKA
+13 MLTDLQIAQKA
-26 KMEKI
+26 EMKRIDIIAEKI
-31 EEIAK
+31 
-36 GLGLSSDDLELYGK
+36 GLNPQDIEFYGNF
-50 YKAKI
+50 KAKV

-63 RNNKRGKIILV
+63 KDNARGKIILV
-74 TAINPTKAGE
+74 TAITPTKAGE

-91 GLGDSIAK
+91 GLGDSIAS
-99 LGYSTMIAL
+99 LGHKTVIAL

-163 FHGNNLDID
+163 FHGNELKID

-178 KRSMD
+178 KRAMD

-202 PRYDAFDIS
+202 PRYDAFDIT

-223 KDLEDLKIRVSKM
+223 KDIEDLKNRVSNI
-236 VVAYNK
+236 VVGYNK
-242 DDSPVT
+242 NNKQVT
-248 AGDLKVA
+248 VGDLKVT
-255 GAVTM
+255 GAVAM
-260 LLKDAIKPNIVQ
+260 LLKDAIKPNLVQ
-272 TLEGTPALIH
+272 TLEGTPAMIH

-299 DFASRAADFVVT
+299 DFASRAADYVVT

-321 EKFMNIKMRTM
+321 EKFMDIKMRAM
-332 DTMPSAVVIVVSI
+332 NTMPSAVVIVASI
-345 RAMKLHGGVADEF
+345 RALKIHGGVSDTE
-358 MNEENVKAVELGI
+358 MNNENVQAVREGLV
-371 ENLEKHLESIK
+371 NLERHIESVQK
-382 KFNVPYVI
+382 YNVPYVI
-390 AMNRFYSDTDAEVN
+390 ALNKFHIDTDAELAEVLD
-404 TVIKWA
+404 WA
-410 EENNHDV
+410 KNNGHEI
-417 SISEVFAKGSEG
+417 SLSEVFTKGSLG
-429 GLDLARKVIKNA
+429 GVDLAEKVIRKAQVKSENT
-441 KVMSHNMPLYDLDLS
+441 PLYSLDLS
-456 IKEKIKKIALE
+456 IKEKIETIAKE
-467 IYGAKDVKFTEKAE
+467 IYGAAKVNYTEKAE
-481 EQILRFNDLG
+481 EQIKQFNDLG

-508 DAKLKGRPKDFTIT
+508 DPSVKGRPRDFEVT

-534 IVALTGKVMTMP
+534 IVALTGDVMTMP
-546 GLPKH
+546 GLPKR
-551 GAYENMDVVDEMIVG
+551 GAFENMDVIEQKIIG

>member
-1 LGVSALKKQIGD
+1 
-13 DTMLSDLEIAQKA
+13 MLTDLEIAQKA
-26 KMEKI
+26 EMKKIDKIAEKV
-31 EEIAK
+31 
-36 GLGLSSDDLELYGK
+36 GLNAEDLELYGN
-50 YKAKI
+50 YKAKV

-63 RNNKRGKIILV
+63 KDNPRGKIILV
-74 TAINPTKAGE
+74 TAITPTKAGE

-99 LGYSTMIAL
+99 LGFSTMIAL

-152 NLISAVIDNHL
+152 NLISAIIDNHL
-163 FHGNNLDID
+163 FHGNELNID
-172 PEKVIW
+172 PEQVIW
-178 KRSMD
+178 KRAMD
-183 MNDRSLRKIQVGL
+183 MNDRSLRRIQVGL

-202 PRYDAFDIS
+202 PRFDAFDIS
-211 VASEIMAVLCLS
+211 VASEVMAVLCLAN
-223 KDLEDLKIRVSKM
+223 DIEDLKKRISTM
-236 VVAYNK
+236 VVAYDNNQK
-242 DDSPVT
+242 PVT
-248 AGDLKVA
+248 VGDLKA
-255 GAVTM
+255 TGAVAM
-260 LLKDAIKPNIVQ
+260 LLKEAIKPNIVQ

-316 ADLGM
+316 VDLGM
-321 EKFMNIKMRTM
+321 EKFMDIKMRAM
-332 DTMPSAVVIVVSI
+332 DYMPSTVVIVASI
-345 RAMKLHGGVADEF
+345 RALKIHGGVSDAE
-358 MNEENVKAVELGI
+358 MNNKNVEAVKTGLT
-371 ENLEKHLESIK
+371 NLEKHIESVQNYK
-382 KFNVPYVI
+382 VPYVI
-390 AMNRFYSDTDAEVN
+390 ALNKFYTDSDEEIEAIMT
-404 TVIKWA
+404 WA
-410 EENNHDV
+410 KNNNHE
-417 SISEVFAKGSEG
+417 IALSEVFAKGSEG
-429 GLDLARKVIKNA
+429 GLDLARKVVNKAVKMEKN
-441 KVMSHNMPLYDLDLS
+441 NPLYALNIS
-456 IKEKIKKIALE
+456 IKEKIETIAKK
-467 IYGAKDVKFTEKAE
+467 IYGADGVNYTEKAE
-481 EQILRFNDLG
+481 EQIAQFNQLG
-491 WNKLAICMAK
+491 WNGLAICMAK

-508 DAKLKGRPKDFTIT
+508 DANIKGRPTNFSIT

-534 IVALTGKVMTMP
+534 IVALTGAVMTMP

-551 GAYENMDVVDEMIVG
+551 GAYENMDLIDQKIIG